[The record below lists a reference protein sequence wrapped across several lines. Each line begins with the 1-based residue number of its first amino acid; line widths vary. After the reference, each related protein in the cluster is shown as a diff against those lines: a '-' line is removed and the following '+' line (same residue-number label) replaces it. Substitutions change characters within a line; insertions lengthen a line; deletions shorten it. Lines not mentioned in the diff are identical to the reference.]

1 VRTDVVSER
10 SFGQDSPVHAY
21 WLAHSEQFS
30 VRSGRRT
37 GTIEHVELDESLR
50 PRSLAVRFA
59 FRRTVVS
66 AEEVQAVVPA
76 RRLIVVEPRPKSR
89 QSPAFL
95 TSARPASRRA
105 ADAGRTAVAAAGRAA
120 VTAIGW
126 LAVAIALVVQHVHAR
141 SRAIAFALAQNA
153 ERSRLERRARRAD
166 PARRPDRRI
175 QAP

>member
-37 GTIEHVELDESLR
+37 GTVEHVELDESLR

-59 FRRTVVS
+59 FRRRVVP
-66 AEEVQAVVPA
+66 AEEVQAVVPGK
-76 RRLIVVEPRPKSR
+76 RLIVVEPRPKSR
-89 QSPAFL
+89 QPPAF
-95 TSARPASRRA
+95 TSGTASRRA

-120 VTAIGW
+120 VTAVGW

>member
-1 VRTDVVSER
+1 VRTDVVPER

-21 WLAHSEQFS
+21 WLAHCEQFS

-37 GTIEHVELDESLR
+37 GTVEHVELDESLR

-59 FRRTVVS
+59 FRRRVVP

-89 QSPAFL
+89 QSPAFM
-95 TSARPASRRA
+95 SARTAARRA
-105 ADAGRTAVAAAGRAA
+105 ADAGRTAVAAAGSAA
-120 VTAIGW
+120 VTVVGW

-141 SRAIAFALAQNA
+141 SRAVAFALAQNA